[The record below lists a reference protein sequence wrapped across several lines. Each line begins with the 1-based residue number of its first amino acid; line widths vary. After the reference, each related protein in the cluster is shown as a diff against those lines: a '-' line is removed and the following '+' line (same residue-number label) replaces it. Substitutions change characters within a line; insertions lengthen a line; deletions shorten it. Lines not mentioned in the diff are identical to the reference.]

1 MIGCTPWMGW
11 LLLALPIVA
20 RAAAGPVALNLSHR
34 DLLLEVWINGSNRH
48 EVAAVAQRD
57 GALWV
62 ARTTLVALGVR
73 LREPA
78 GSGTP
83 PPQLDLASV
92 AGVRARIDE
101 PGQRLLLEVDIAQ
114 LAPQLIDLSHRQPP
128 SRQATSGTGMLLDY
142 DLSATRDTRAPG
154 IDGGATYAA
163 SWFSPNWRITDSG
176 FARTLGDRAESV
188 RLDSALIV
196 DRPEQLRQW
205 VIGDSVSG
213 GLSWSRSVRFGGL
226 HVGSDYSLQPQMR
239 TFPLPDFAGSVTVPS
254 SVDVYINQTRVLSQ
268 DLSRGP
274 FEIHDLPLVTGRG
287 EAQVVVRDLLG
298 REQVQSIP
306 FYASSML
313 LRPGLDDYSLDLGA
327 MRRDYAARSFSYG
340 KPMASATLRHG
351 VGDNLTVQAHGELAP
366 GLSLAGA
373 GVVAGLQPFGV
384 VSVDAASSR
393 GLGGGGHLFS
403 IGSTSQFSAWNLF
416 GEWLVASAGYRD
428 AGSLYDAAPVR
439 RRLQLGAG
447 MTLSR
452 RDSVALSWTDVRYP
466 NLRAELFGGNYA
478 RSSSSGVYLGASLL
492 FDRRAHAW
500 QGQVFVSVPWERSR
514 SASVSIGSD
523 DGQAT
528 TRASLI
534 QSADPDGGFGY
545 RLSGGRDPI
554 PFAEGDATWVGD
566 HAVVDGALS
575 EVDGDHAVR
584 LGARGSLAWMRGVDE
599 IFAARSVDDAFALVR
614 TGHPHASVYRENRK
628 VATADAAGV
637 ALLPS
642 LSAYAPNRISL
653 DPNDYPMNV
662 MLEQVERDVV
672 PRRGGGVLVDLKP
685 RVTEPV
691 LLSIRLADGRFP
703 PLGARVM
710 IDGIQ
715 TSTVVGRHGKVFVPV
730 THGRVSGRIVFDGR
744 SCGFR
749 IGRIPAALHGRIT
762 RLGPLIC
769 QDEVR
774 HAR

>member
-1 MIGCTPWMGW
+1 MIGCTPWIGW
-11 LLLALPIVA
+11 LLLALPITA

-48 EVAAVAQRD
+48 EVVAVAQRE

-73 LREPA
+73 LQAPD
-78 GSGTP
+78 GSGAP
-83 PPQLDLASV
+83 APQLDLATV
-92 AGVRARIDE
+92 AGVRAQIDE
-101 PGQRLLLEVDIAQ
+101 SGQRLLLEVDPAQ

-128 SRQATSGTGMLLDY
+128 SWQATSGTGMLLDY
-142 DLSATRDTRAPG
+142 DLSATRDTHAAG

-163 SWFSPNWRITDSG
+163 SWFSPHWRFTDSG
-176 FARTLGDRAESV
+176 FVRTLGERTESV

-196 DRPEQLRQW
+196 DRPGQLRQW

-213 GLSWSRSVRFGGL
+213 GLSWSRPVRFGGL
-226 HVGSDYSLQPQMR
+226 HLGSDYSLQPQMR

-268 DLSRGP
+268 DLSKGP

-327 MRRDYAARSFSYG
+327 MRRDYVSRSFSYG
-340 KPMASATLRHG
+340 KPMVSATLRHG
-351 VGDNLTVQAHGELAP
+351 VDDNLTAQAHGELAP

-373 GVVAGLQPFGV
+373 GVVVGVQPFGV

-393 GLGGGGHLFS
+393 GLGGSGHLLS
-403 IGSTSQFSAWNLF
+403 IGSTSQFGVWNLF

-428 AGSLYDAAPVR
+428 AGSLYDAEPVR
-439 RRLQLGAG
+439 HRLQLGAG

-452 RDSVALSWTDVRYP
+452 RDSVAFSWTDVRYP
-466 NLRAELFGGNYA
+466 NLHAELLGGSYT
-478 RSSSSGVYLGASLL
+478 RSSSSGIYLGASLL
-492 FDRRAHAW
+492 FDQLARAW
-500 QGQVFVSVPWERSR
+500 QGQVFVSVPWGRSQ
-514 SASVSIGSD
+514 SASVSTGSD
-523 DGQAT
+523 NGRAT
-528 TRASLI
+528 ARASLI
-534 QSADPDGGFGY
+534 QSANPDGGFGY
-545 RLSGGRDPI
+545 RLSGGHDPI
-554 PFAEGDATWVGD
+554 PFAEVDATWVGS
-566 HAVVDGALS
+566 HAVVDGELS
-575 EVDGDHAVR
+575 QVDGDHAVR

-599 IFAARSVDDAFALVR
+599 VFAARSVDDAFALVR

-628 VATADAAGV
+628 VAIADAAGV

-642 LSAYAPNRISL
+642 LSAYVPNRISL
-653 DPNDYPMNV
+653 DPHDYPMNV

-685 RVTEPV
+685 RVTAPV
-691 LLSIRLADGRFP
+691 LLSIRLGDGSYP
-703 PLGARVM
+703 PLGAQVM
-710 IDGIQ
+710 IDGIR
-715 TSTVVGRHGKVFVPV
+715 TRTVVGRHGKVFVPV

-744 SCGFR
+744 SCRFR
-749 IGRIPAALHGRIT
+749 VGRIADAERGRIPRV
-762 RLGPLIC
+762 GPLTC
-769 QDEVR
+769 HDEVR